1 MDRPRI
7 KPSRSRIWTSRAAV
21 TAGLVAL
28 CVTPVVAVGA
38 WLVMSDPVVAADIA
52 ADGNLW
58 PLVRAI
64 AETVGEAV
72 RALMSL
78 L

>member
-21 TAGLVAL
+21 TAGVMAL

-52 ADGNLW
+52 ADGDLW

-64 AETVGEAV
+64 ADTVGEAV
-72 RALMSL
+72 RALISL